1 MKKRASNK
9 KEVLKTK
16 LKKTKTL
23 AVNRRTKQNVPDPW
37 KEIGKK
43 LKPIGKA
50 YNKFIEKRKVAK
62 QKEEL
67 KKLKSEEEQ
76 RQKEEA
82 ALKIQK
88 EEERIQKK
96 KKKLKEQ
103 EEKKLRTL
111 ERQRLEEKRI
121 KEEKEDQIRKEIIY
135 KERLIKAEHERKKQ
149 LERVEKI
156 RQEEKKLKDEML
168 SKIDRRNDNDKEQ
181 ELKNEEERLKKEEQ
195 KLKEREKILK
205 EREKNLEGI
214 QNQNEDEK
222 KLKDENRIN
231 GTVKWFNMSKGYGF
245 IRREGEKKDIFVH
258 LASVQHSGLKYLKEG
273 EELTFEIEYNDKGP
287 SAINLQKVVNEVSHS
302 YLKVIK

>member
-23 AVNRRTKQNVPDPW
+23 AANRRTKQNVPDPW

-67 KKLKSEEEQ
+67 
-76 RQKEEA
+76 
-82 ALKIQK
+82 
-88 EEERIQKK
+88 
-96 KKKLKEQ
+96 
-103 EEKKLRTL
+103 
-111 ERQRLEEKRI
+111 
-121 KEEKEDQIRKEIIY
+121 
-135 KERLIKAEHERKKQ
+135 
-149 LERVEKI
+149 
-156 RQEEKKLKDEML
+156 
-168 SKIDRRNDNDKEQ
+168 
-181 ELKNEEERLKKEEQ
+181 
-195 KLKEREKILK
+195 
-205 EREKNLEGI
+205 
-214 QNQNEDEK
+214 K